1 MREIA
6 FSTAA
11 FEQYND
17 WGTENRKIQ
26 KKIIKLIGEC
36 QRTPFEGTGKP
47 EALKH
52 NYRGSWSRRITDG
65 HRLVY
70 EVTDEMIY
78 ISSCKF
84 HYDDD

>member
-17 WGTENRKIQ
+17 WGTENRKIH

-36 QRTPFEGTGKP
+36 
-47 EALKH
+47 
-52 NYRGSWSRRITDG
+52 
-65 HRLVY
+65 
-70 EVTDEMIY
+70 
-78 ISSCKF
+78 
-84 HYDDD
+84 